1 MAHLGGGAGLRSMLR
16 RREVLDEQRGA
27 IMLVMALLLVVLLGV
42 AGFAVDLGWLLWNSI
57 EVQHGPIGSSIQ
69 APNP

>member
-1 MAHLGGGAGLRSMLR
+1 MLR

-42 AGFAVDLGWLLWNSI
+42 AGFAVDLG
-57 EVQHGPIGSSIQ
+57 
-69 APNP
+69 